1 MPAFLS
7 SLAFKLIAGAVLI
20 LIVLVSVTQCT
31 GQRKAAEQAKQDA
44 RGSDAMA
51 VTAKEAAE
59 TVIQNASDSAT
70 VDQLVTAAA
79 KRIEDAPTPEVAAIE
94 ARSAIC
100 AFPEY
105 RNKPECRP

>member
-1 MPAFLS
+1 MIAKLFATTAS
-7 SLAFKLIAGAVLI
+7 KLIAA
-20 LIVLVSVTQCT
+20 LIVVALLLGLYAWLTWDNSAQP
-31 GQRKAAEQAKQDA
+31 KQDA
-44 RGSDAMA
+44 RSANASA

-59 TVIQNASDSAT
+59 TVIENAADNAT

-79 KRIEDAPTPEVAAIE
+79 KRIEDAPTPEIAALE

-100 AFPEY
+100 AFAEY